1 MHFMGAHVMS
11 RVDLREGLV
20 VVAKGAVCKVSR
32 VINVDNISVVSQK
45 EGKRFIVSLDEIEF
59 FPAVTD
65 EGIALIS
72 PELDELASNVSED
85 EITLAELRFDVIGR
99 YLRGEIGLAEALTA
113 LEMKKSNFYRLR
125 KNYSEEIGV
134 ISLLRYSRGNSKG
147 SLKLT
152 GVVEKYIQES
162 IDEVYS
168 GSSASISKVWSDV
181 ESKCLRDG
189 IPYPSMTAVRK
200 RIKMR
205 DEKELCKKKHGADA
219 ASQRHDARPGKKIF
233 SRPLERVQM
242 DHTLVDVILVDN
254 VRRQPL
260 GRPWLTVI
268 IDQYTRV
275 ILGYYLSLHPP
286 SAVSVSSA
294 IYHAALPKISFLQKL
309 GIDIERY
316 PYYGV
321 PEIIH
326 MDNAKEF
333 RSKKFESACIR
344 NSIKS
349 EWRPKGK
356 KHYGGHVE
364 RLIGTFMTSKVHFLP
379 GATYSNVVKRRGHDS
394 DKASAL
400 TFKEFTKWFAKE
412 VCIYH
417 GRKHS
422 ELGCSPASKWAEHF
436 GAGGDTPM
444 HPPIVSNPFKFK
456 LDFMPE
462 ETRKIGR
469 EGIKFNKCLYWD
481 AALRFHVGKAA
492 IMIKYDPF
500 SLGTIWAYLNGEYI
514 PVHFS
519 DVTKA
524 DFSLEE
530 YRAQKKHGR
539 GGGRTPAGGLEDH
552 SLAEYVHENKELV
565 KRSQSETK
573 RARKA
578 EAARTEYLSSQHK
591 ESNEIDVP
599 ADKADRADRPNYSRR
614 ATLFKGK
621 SYD

>member
-1 MHFMGAHVMS
+1 MS
-11 RVDLREGLV
+11 SVELREGLV
-20 VVAKGAVCKVSR
+20 VVAKGIVCVVTKFTSL
-32 VINVDNISVVSQK
+32 DNISVISQK
-45 EGKRFIVSLDEIEF
+45 EGKRFIVPFDEIEF

-65 EGIALIS
+65 EGVALIA
-72 PELDELASNVSED
+72 PELDELARNASDD
-85 EITLAELRFDVIGR
+85 EITLAESRFDVIGR
-99 YLRGEIGLAEALTA
+99 YSCGEISLAEALVT
-113 LEMKKSNFYRLR
+113 LEMSRSNFYRLK
-125 KNYSEEIGV
+125 KNYSEEIGML
-134 ISLLRYSRGNSKG
+134 SLLRYNRGNSKG
-147 SLKLT
+147 ALKLT
-152 GVVEKYIQES
+152 DVVERYIQES

-181 ESKCLRDG
+181 EAKCISSGNPL
-189 IPYPSMTAVRK
+189 PSMTAVRK

-205 DEKELCKKKHGADA
+205 DEKELYKKKHGADA
-219 ASQRHDARPGKKIF
+219 ASQKHDARPGKKIF

-275 ILGYYLSLHPP
+275 ILGYYLSLHSP

-294 IYHAALPKISFLQKL
+294 IYHAALPKFSFLQKL
-309 GIDIERY
+309 GVDVERY

-344 NSIKS
+344 NKIKP
-349 EWRPKGK
+349 EWRPIGK

-364 RLIGTFMTSKVHFLP
+364 RLIGTFMTGKVHFLP
-379 GATYSNVVKRRGHDS
+379 GTTFSNVVKRRGHNS

-400 TFKEFTKWFAKE
+400 TFKEFTKWFVKE

-422 ELGCSPASKWAEHF
+422 ELGCSPGSKWAEYF
-436 GAGGDTPM
+436 GAGGDAPM

-462 ETRKIGR
+462 VTRSVSPQ
-469 EGIKFNKCLYWD
+469 GIEFKKCFYWD
-481 AALRFHVGKAA
+481 AALRLHVGKAA
-492 IMIKYDPF
+492 VMIKYDPF
-500 SLGTIWAYLNGEYI
+500 SLGTIWAYLDGEYL

-519 DVTKA
+519 DVTKS

-530 YRAQKKHGR
+530 YHAQKMQGR
-539 GGGRTPAGGLEDH
+539 GEGHTPAGGLEDR

-565 KRSQSETK
+565 KRSQSETR

-578 EAARTEYLSSQHK
+578 EAARSEYLSSQRE

-599 ADKADRADRPNYSRR
+599 VDKTDKADRPNYSRR
-614 ATLFKGK
+614 ATPFKGK
-621 SYD
+621 NYD